1 MALEQAQPQWVPSQ
15 PLGERDPLSL
25 RLHVRQPCALR
36 RGHVVQRQFL
46 ETAAW
51 ARFKPSK

>member
-15 PLGERDPLSL
+15 PLGERDPLLL